1 MGLNV
6 KFEIHNKDGHA
17 RTGRVVLPRGHFDT
31 PVFMPVGTQA
41 TVKALSPE
49 EISSMGYGVV
59 LANAYHLYLR
69 PGCGVVEKLGG
80 VQMFMN
86 WPGLV
91 LTDSGG
97 YQVFSLKQLIKLSD
111 DGIEFSS
118 HIDGSR
124 HFMSPEDNMNVQR
137 AIGADMVMALDE
149 CPPAGASGDAL
160 RAAVDRTVNWARRC
174 ASVGLKDH
182 QTLIPIVQG
191 GTDAQMRRECA
202 ARLVEM
208 DFPAYAL
215 GGLSVG
221 EEKEAMRETVSMT
234 AAELPENRPRY
245 LMGVGMPED
254 IFDAAGRG
262 VDMFDC
268 VLPTRM
274 GRNGSVFTFDGRLNL
289 RNARH
294 RHDPAPIDPDCDCY
308 TCRNYSRAYL
318 RHLFV
323 AGEIMAARLATFHNL
338 FFYAT
343 ITSIIRRSI
352 REGMF
357 EIEKER
363 FLSRYL
369 DGGKNGRY

>member
-1 MGLNV
+1 
-6 KFEIHNKDGHA
+6 
-17 RTGRVVLPRGHFDT
+17 
-31 PVFMPVGTQA
+31 
-41 TVKALSPE
+41 
-49 EISSMGYGVV
+49 MGYGVV

-268 VLPTRM
+268 VLPTRN
-274 GRNGSVFTFDGRLNL
+274 GRNGSAFTRGGRIRLK
-289 RNARH
+289 NARF
-294 RHDPAPIDPDCDCY
+294 RDDADPIEPGCDCMACSGGF
-308 TCRNYSRAYL
+308 TRSYL
-318 RHLFV
+318 RHLFL
-323 AGEIMAARLATFHNL
+323 AGEMLGPTLVSLHNL
-338 FFYAT
+338 RHFQRLVLDIRAAISDNGWSGFAERWPVAAAGLDAPAFDAPNQ
-343 ITSIIRRSI
+343 TSSPP
-352 REGMF
+352 F
-357 EIEKER
+357 PH
-363 FLSRYL
+363 
-369 DGGKNGRY
+369 